1 MLWETASF
9 FCGWYVA
16 LQSFILQLL
25 FKELCFQLWSISLIR
40 EINWLI
46 LRLLHRICFCLF
58 SFVLKEFS
66 IFLLIYGNADV
77 GKKKKKKKIGINSDT
92 WFHRGSI
99 EIGKSWIRYGD
110 VGPVFF
116 GYSKHVV
123 QILWKVYKKQ
133 SDLFPRSSLSVC
145 SRFVGISPRLS
156 YKISI
161 EP

>member
-1 MLWETASF
+1 MPIPRLTRSLRCLLIENCLACVPLNAMGDSLF

-77 GKKKKKKKIGINSDT
+77 GKKKKKKNRDK
-92 WFHRGSI
+92 
-99 EIGKSWIRYGD
+99 
-110 VGPVFF
+110 F
-116 GYSKHVV
+116 GYL
-123 QILWKVYKKQ
+123 IP
-133 SDLFPRSSLSVC
+133 PRIFWN
-145 SRFVGISPRLS
+145 REIMD
-156 YKISI
+156 
-161 EP
+161 